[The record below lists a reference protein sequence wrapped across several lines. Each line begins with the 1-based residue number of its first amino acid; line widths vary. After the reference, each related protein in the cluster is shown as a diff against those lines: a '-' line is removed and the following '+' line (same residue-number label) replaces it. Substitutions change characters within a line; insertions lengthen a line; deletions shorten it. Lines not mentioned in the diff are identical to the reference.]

1 VFIIAANENSIN
13 FVYLYFKIAIVM
25 TTITLKINERSK
37 AGKAFL
43 EMTNVLVRDSKGI
56 EIISTGPNKTIEKKS
71 DIYNPEFVKMILER
85 DADIKSGKSKCITV
99 DPNDVWGSLG
109 LK

>member
-1 VFIIAANENSIN
+1 
-13 FVYLYFKIAIVM
+13 M

-43 EMTNVLVRDSKGI
+43 EMTNVLVQDSKGI
-56 EIISTGPNKTIEKKS
+56 KIISTGSNKTTEKKS
-71 DIYNPEFVKMILER
+71 EIYNPEFVTMILER

>member
-1 VFIIAANENSIN
+1 
-13 FVYLYFKIAIVM
+13 M

-43 EMTNVLVRDSKGI
+43 EMTNVLVKDSKGI
-56 EIISTGPNKTIEKKS
+56 EIISTGSNKIIEKKS
-71 DIYNPEFVKMILER
+71 EIYNPEFVKMILGR